1 MLSEIIDLVKSLP
14 VKSCFS
20 KSIKIFTPTHL
31 TTCSGTEQATLFSF
45 FHLNN

>member
-14 VKSCFS
+14 VKSCFL
-20 KSIKIFTPTHL
+20 KSIKMFTP
-31 TTCSGTEQATLFSF
+31 TTCSGTEQTTLFSF